1 MDPGRSPGHRSN
13 VGLVEVRLD
22 STAVSRPSLSHTI
35 GAALNAR
42 PTPATVQPLGHRDPD
57 RRDRSRSGACEV
69 RRLLEAVGNPAP
81 PGDPTAH
88 FTRILTAGMNL
99 ASPMLVAL
107 SSAAFVIALRRPRLA
122 LRVLAREPG
131 FVAMA
136 VIVMTTG
143 NYLVHFTARQVAN

>member
-1 MDPGRSPGHRSN
+1 
-13 VGLVEVRLD
+13 
-22 STAVSRPSLSHTI
+22 
-35 GAALNAR
+35 
-42 PTPATVQPLGHRDPD
+42 
-57 RRDRSRSGACEV
+57 
-69 RRLLEAVGNPAP
+69 
-81 PGDPTAH
+81 
-88 FTRILTAGMNL
+88 MNL

-107 SSAAFVIALRRPRLA
+107 SSAAFVIALRRPRPA